1 MPVIT
6 TAILTTLATTL
17 GEKGLESAFENLGEK
32 VSDSA
37 INWFKTLFY
46 KNGKPKKVLQEL
58 QEEPSKEINQQVVK
72 SIIENSIEDDPKH
85 LKYLQEIINIIPK
98 NQNYVNNYKNINT
111 GKIDTKGGDLHIGDN
126 YEN

>member
-1 MPVIT
+1 MAVIT

-17 GEKGLESAFENLGEK
+17 AKKGLESAFENLGEK

-46 KNGKPKKVLQEL
+46 KDGKPKRALQEL
-58 QEEPSKEINQQVVK
+58 QEEPSKEINQQK
-72 SIIENSIEDDPKH
+72 IKAIIENSIEDDPKH

-98 NQNYVNNYKNINT
+98 KQNYVNNYKNINT
-111 GKIDTKGGDLHIGDN
+111 GKIQTQGGDLQIGDN
-126 YEN
+126 YGN